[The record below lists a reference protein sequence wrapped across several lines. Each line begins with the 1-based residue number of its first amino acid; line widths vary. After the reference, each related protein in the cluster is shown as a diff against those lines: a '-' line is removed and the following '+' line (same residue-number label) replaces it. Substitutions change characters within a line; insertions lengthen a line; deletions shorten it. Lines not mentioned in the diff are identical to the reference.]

1 MAISICT
8 VTVNSKGEEL
18 QKHGTF
24 PFPIAYYE
32 EDLSEASIPWHWHE
46 DIEMIWVTSGSIK
59 VLINTTEHIV
69 NKNQGIFINAGL
81 LHAVQSNA
89 NEECVLQSVVF
100 HPRLIGSID
109 SVYWQNYVE
118 PVIQNKN
125 LPFVFLEASI
135 SWQNEIIRRSKSA
148 WKKLDQRETG
158 FELYVRNEL
167 SEIILILWKNHS
179 LCEATPTTR
188 NIRNADRIKAMLQF
202 IQNHF
207 TEEITIA
214 DLAREA
220 LISESEVLRC
230 FHNTIYITPNQYVK
244 QYRIQRAVRMLADTD
259 LTSLEIALECGFQNS
274 SYFTKTFKAQMGITP
289 ICYRKSRNSRA

>member
-32 EDLSEASIPWHWHE
+32 ENLSEASIPWHWHE

-125 LPFVFLEASI
+125 LPFF
-135 SWQNEIIRRSKSA
+135 SWKHQFPGKMR
-148 WKKLDQRETG
+148 
-158 FELYVRNEL
+158 L
-167 SEIILILWKNHS
+167 SGAPDPHGRNHS